1 MRSHIE
7 QLLVD
12 YRTDGVLVDTNLLL
26 LYVVGAYSPQWIA
39 RFKHTSAFTE
49 DDFELLVRLLG
60 QFQTVATTPHV
71 LTEVSNFLGH
81 LPRDPR
87 LDCME
92 LFRRLIPE
100 LDETHRASEELCEHP
115 YFRQFRLTDTGIAE
129 VAKTSYLVV
138 TNDFE
143 LYHAVANDEQAVINF
158 NHLRTAN
165 W

>member
-7 QLLVD
+7 ELLIE
-12 YRTDGVLVDTNLLL
+12 YRSEGVLVDANLLL
-26 LYVVGAYSPQWIA
+26 LYVVGVYDPSWIE

-49 DDFELLVRLLG
+49 ADFELLNRLLG
-60 QFQTVATTPHV
+60 RFQTVATTPPV

-81 LPRDPR
+81 LSGNTRRD
-87 LDCME
+87 CTE

-100 LDETHRASEELCEHP
+100 LNETHRASEELCEHR
-115 YFRQFRLTDTGIAE
+115 YFRPFRLTDTGIAE
-129 VAKTSYLVV
+129 VTEDSYLVV
-138 TNDFE
+138 TDDFQ
-143 LYHAVANDEQAVINF
+143 LYQALANDRQAVINF